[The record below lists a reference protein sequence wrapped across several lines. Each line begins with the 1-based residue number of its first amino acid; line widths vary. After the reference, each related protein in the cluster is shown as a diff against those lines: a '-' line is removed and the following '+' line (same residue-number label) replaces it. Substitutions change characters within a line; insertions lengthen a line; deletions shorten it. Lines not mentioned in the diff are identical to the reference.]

1 MSDVLI
7 KGMKL
12 PKSCDECW
20 MTYEGDSDNCPVVN
34 ESVVKYMVEE
44 KRHPSCPLVEVR
56 PYGRMIDAD
65 NLIND
70 FKKYMCGKCYVT
82 NRAGVACEDC
92 FYRDIEKTI
101 AIAPTVLEAS
111 E

>member
-7 KGMKL
+7 RNMKM

-44 KRHPSCPLVEVR
+44 KRHPSCPLVEVI
-56 PYGRMIDAD
+56 PHGRLIDVDFFKDNAIRVHTQEGKEYIPAD
-65 NLIND
+65 YI
-70 FKKYMCGKCYVT
+70 
-82 NRAGVACEDC
+82 
-92 FYRDIEKTI
+92 DIV
-101 AIAPTVLEAS
+101 PTVLEAS
-111 E
+111 T

>member
-7 KGMKL
+7 RNMKM

-44 KRHPSCPLVEVR
+44 KRHPSCPLVEVKSH
-56 PYGRMIDAD
+56 GRLIDAD
-65 NLIND
+65 F
-70 FKKYMCGKCYVT
+70 FKGNAIRVHTQEGKEYIP
-82 NRAGVACEDC
+82 AD
-92 FYRDIEKTI
+92 YIDIV
-101 AIAPTVLEAS
+101 PTVLEAS
-111 E
+111 DDT